1 MVQIEKSVVHDVRVE
16 SIKRLDPPSAYW
28 KRYPLPDPIRE
39 QIARHRRQIEAIL
52 NGRDTRLLIIVG
64 PCSIHDTELGLDYA
78 RRLAGLAKEVED
90 RLMIAMRVYF
100 EKPRTTVGW
109 KGLIN
114 DPQLNDTYDVQEG
127 LAKARQFL
135 IDVCSQGLP
144 TATEFLEPFT
154 PQYLSDMISW
164 GAIGARTTESQP
176 HRLMASGLSMPIG
189 FKNGTGGGVEIAVD
203 GVVSAMSEH
212 VFLGIDADGSR
223 FRRQDHRQSC
233 GPFDTPGRKDGPQ
246 LRRGVG
252 GNRAGV
258 TPEARPFLQPARGLL
273 PRQLEQ
279 GPQVAGL
286 RLQRT
291 PRSKGEQSGDCRPYA
306 RKQHQRGKPVLGR
319 SFKARIRRF
328 DHGCLHRVGGNRG
341 NHPVRPCAYGELG
354 ISPFLSNAI
363 SPDSSPLPGTGPLD
377 SKP

>member
-1 MVQIEKSVVHDVRVE
+1 MLRGEEMVQIEKSVVHDVRVE

-52 NGRDTRLLIIVG
+52 SGRDARLLIIVG

-114 DPQLNDTYDVQEG
+114 DPQLNGTYDVQEG

-135 IDVCSQGLP
+135 IDVCTQGLP

-212 VFLGIDADGSR
+212 VFLGIDADGIASVVKTIGNPAAHLILR
-223 FRRQDHRQSC
+223 GGKT
-233 GPFDTPGRKDGPQ
+233 GPNY
-246 LRRGVG
+246 GVESVATAQG
-252 GNRAGV
+252 
-258 TPEARPFLQPARGLL
+258 LLKKRGLSSNL
-273 PRQLEQ
+273 LVDCSHANSNKDHKLQAAVFNALLDQRVNNPGIVGLMLESNIKEGNQ
-279 GPQVAGL
+279 SLGDPSKLEYGVSITDACIGWEE
-286 RLQRT
+286 T
-291 PRSKGEQSGDCRPYA
+291 EEIIRSAHA
-306 RKQHQRGKPVLGR
+306 RMG
-319 SFKARIRRF
+319 S
-328 DHGCLHRVGGNRG
+328 
-341 NHPVRPCAYGELG
+341 
-354 ISPFLSNAI
+354 
-363 SPDSSPLPGTGPLD
+363 
-377 SKP
+377 